1 MTSWINFVI
10 SQILMQQLT
19 SKQRSVFDQALS
31 CIPCFQTDLECK
43 VDDVVSR
50 KDDVYHGFS
59 VVISVLEYNL
69 IKSWVYNLNLT
80 GNQSILDK
88 LKKDNNKEDNIEE
101 DWNILIFQ
109 ELWFWLKIWE
119 NVLVLHTMSYVRM
132 HDLVN
137 LFF

>member
-31 CIPCFQTDLECK
+31 CIPCFQKDLECK